1 MELSQIERLAIG
13 DILERP
19 PSHHQGEYLPA
30 IHTAI
35 IERIALSGVWC
46 RSYPN
51 GALYHVSFTALELG
65 WWTLKDNEAV
75 A

>member
-1 MELSQIERLAIG
+1 MELSQIETLAIG

-19 PSHHQGEYLPA
+19 PSHHQGQYISG

-35 IERIALSGVWC
+35 IEKIALSGVWC

-51 GALYHVSFTALELG
+51 RELYHVSFTALERG
-65 WWTLKDNEAV
+65 WWKLKDNEEV